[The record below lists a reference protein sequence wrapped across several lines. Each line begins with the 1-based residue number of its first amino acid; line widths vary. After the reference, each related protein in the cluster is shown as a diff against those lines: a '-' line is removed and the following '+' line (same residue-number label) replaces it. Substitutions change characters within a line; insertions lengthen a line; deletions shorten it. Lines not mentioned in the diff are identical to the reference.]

1 MAFLSPNLES
11 LDLSHDPTNGS
22 TTHATNE
29 FASFA
34 ADEPSD
40 TLTFY
45 TLEAQLLALWDQLNE
60 LKLEKA
66 LLQAQLQIEPS
77 PGKCSNTPC
86 YGVITDC
93 DCPAEEPAPNN
104 EDTFAEL
111 KAAERECLEARAS
124 YMLKQSVVE
133 DVLIAGPILNAVH
146 AGHNATATERYRT
159 PQTLPN
165 TQNTSNIYIRTL
177 HPLLNRRDILS
188 IASTNLTRSLSSI
201 QTTATNAAAANLTL
215 ATTNKD
221 LASQLLALTAE
232 LRTRKQTACSNP
244 QFSARIAEQRDEADI
259 AMKRWRSMKS
269 VVAAIVTGSGVD
281 WARDEGLRELVLDDE
296 EEGG

>member
-1 MAFLSPNLES
+1 MAALSPYLES
-11 LDLSHDPTNGS
+11 LDLSHDPTNRA
-22 TTHATNE
+22 TTNATNE

-66 LLQAQLQIEPS
+66 LLQAQLQIKPS
-77 PGKCSNTPC
+77 AGKCSHTPC
-86 YGVITDC
+86 YGLITDC

-133 DVLIAGPILNAVH
+133 DVLIAEPILNAVH
-146 AGHNATATERYRT
+146 GGHNATATERYRV
-159 PQTLPN
+159 PQNLAN

-177 HPLLNRRDILS
+177 APLLDRRDILS

-201 QTTATNAAAANLTL
+201 QTSATKTAAANLTL
-215 ATTNKD
+215 ANTNKD
-221 LASQLLALTAE
+221 LASQLLTLTAE

-244 QFSARIAEQRDEADI
+244 QFSAGIAKQRDEASI

-296 EEGG
+296 DEGG